1 MPEAVVGSY
10 VNSMFRC
17 LCVFVCVQA
26 PVYVHRCGG
35 QRSAAGVLQ
44 APSHPPCFSEGGSLT
59 DLVLPGR

>member
-1 MPEAVVGSY
+1 M
-10 VNSMFRC
+10 
-17 LCVFVCVQA
+17 FVCVQA

-44 APSHPPCFSEGGSLT
+44 GPSHPPCFSEGGSLT